1 MKKRGKKELTFKE
14 AKRRCA
20 IITAVVSS
28 VFFVIPTIF
37 KLATSEINE
46 DIMFFSFISLFVIPF
61 SIYCLLDLLYKTPWL
76 KTKEELEKEKKT
88 CQGFLSKEVFT
99 QVTFLPQEKSSESE
113 MCFSILENAGFIF
126 FAKFDNEDNI
136 ILIVKDK
143 DNKDIY
149 KQEISNYRYFNLR
162 FKKKEN

>member
-46 DIMFFSFISLFVIPF
+46 DIMFFSFISLFV
-61 SIYCLLDLLYKTPWL
+61 
-76 KTKEELEKEKKT
+76 TKNF
-88 CQGFLSKEVFT
+88 G
-99 QVTFLPQEKSSESE
+99 
-113 MCFSILENAGFIF
+113 I
-126 FAKFDNEDNI
+126 
-136 ILIVKDK
+136 
-143 DNKDIY
+143 
-149 KQEISNYRYFNLR
+149 
-162 FKKKEN
+162 